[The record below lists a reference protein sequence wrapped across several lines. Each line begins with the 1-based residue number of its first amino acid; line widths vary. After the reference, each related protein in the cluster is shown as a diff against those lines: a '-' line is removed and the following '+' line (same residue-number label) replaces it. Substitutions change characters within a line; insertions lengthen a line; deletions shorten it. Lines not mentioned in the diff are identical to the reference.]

1 MVAFGAASAVGL
13 EHFWEVCD
21 AAAAARSGTPY
32 VPIHSLADI
41 DGADLPRIAVSV
53 AIAFAEPLTYWILG
67 GKVDRAGSGVSTVTR
82 LDSARRPARADR
94 LYRDGQRVSFR
105 RLAAEIGTSKS
116 KVERVLN
123 AANVSIA
130 GRWPPAQP
138 LLA

>member
-32 VPIHSLADI
+32 VPIHSL
-41 DGADLPRIAVSV
+41 
-53 AIAFAEPLTYWILG
+53 
-67 GKVDRAGSGVSTVTR
+67 AGSGVSTVTR